1 MKTEKY
7 YLVLAVITGILCAPC
22 LGDVELPVSGDE
34 DVLIGKANQALEG
47 TEKLYVIVEP
57 SDARPSKDGLVW
69 KELQEKVEQKLE
81 KVGIEI
87 APGIYLGQGL
97 REHEIPELRVQ
108 MELLKFTK
116 SQVYVFRTQTS
127 FATKVHLEKQGL
139 YFKAEVWKVAPA
151 MRAVPVRRMPVAVT
165 SIILGQVDA
174 FIAAWLAA
182 NPKDAQL
189 PDADDIDAVS
199 LAASTKL
206 AEPVAKPPAAKYE
219 YVASKNSKVFHK
231 VGCTFA
237 ERIKLENRVSYNDRN
252 EAIKAGKRPCK
263 RCKP

>member
-7 YLVLAVITGILCAPC
+7 YLVLAVITGILCAHC
-22 LGDVELPVSGDE
+22 LGDVELPVEGDE
-34 DVLIGKANQALEG
+34 DVLIGKANHALEG

-69 KELQEKVEQKLE
+69 KKLQEKVEQKLE
-81 KVGIEI
+81 KAGIDI
-87 APGIYLGQGL
+87 APGIHLGQGL

-139 YFKAEVWKVAPA
+139 YFKAEVWKAAPA
-151 MRAVPVRRMPVAVT
+151 MSAVTVRRMPAAVT
-165 SIILGQVDA
+165 NVILGQVEA

-199 LAASTKL
+199 LAASTKW
-206 AEPVAKPPAAKYE
+206 AEPPPPAEYK

-231 VGCTFA
+231 VGCRFV

-252 EAIKAGKRPCK
+252 EAIQAGRRPCK
-263 RCKP
+263 ICKP